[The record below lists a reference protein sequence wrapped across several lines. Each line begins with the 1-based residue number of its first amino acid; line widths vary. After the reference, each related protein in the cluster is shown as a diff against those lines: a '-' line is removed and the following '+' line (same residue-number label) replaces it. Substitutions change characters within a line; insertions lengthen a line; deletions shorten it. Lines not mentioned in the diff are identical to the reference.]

1 MDAKDKERLV
11 EVHTDIKWL
20 KAAFTTHLSEHF
32 RVRILC
38 VGSAIAAAAAL
49 LVALV

>member
-20 KAAFTTHLSEHF
+20 KKAFTAHLSEHF
-32 RVRILC
+32 KVRILAL
-38 VGSAIAAAAAL
+38 GALISAGIAL

>member
-20 KAAFTTHLSEHF
+20 KKAFTAHLSEHTK
-32 RVRILC
+32 VRLLFI
-38 VGSAIAAAAAL
+38 GSAIAA
-49 LVALV
+49 VTALVISLV